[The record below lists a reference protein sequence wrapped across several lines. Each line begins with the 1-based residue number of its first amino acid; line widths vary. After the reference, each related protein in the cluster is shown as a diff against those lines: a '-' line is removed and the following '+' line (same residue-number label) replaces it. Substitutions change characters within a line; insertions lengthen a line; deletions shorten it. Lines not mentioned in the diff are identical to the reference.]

1 MITRTVLDL
10 FDSQVGLSPDAIALA
25 NGQTTLT
32 YGELAARS
40 DAVAHFLLEHGVSS
54 GALVPIEATR
64 SIDYIVAIIGVLK
77 ANAVYVPIDYKHPSE
92 RKKLILEQSGSSILL
107 STAGEGEHDECA
119 SETFDK
125 WTRVRV
131 TSLSAKAPA
140 TAISL
145 PARPSPAEPIYV
157 IFTSGTTGVPKG
169 VVVEHHAVTRL
180 IQWHNDKFEV
190 TSNSRHTLMAGLGF
204 DVCQWEIWSPLCAG
218 ATLHV
223 LDDDKRLDTGLLA
236 DFYRQNGITHAFVP
250 TVMVPNVVNAT
261 RNRASSLRY
270 LFTAGEKLKPV
281 DVDGVSY
288 SLIDYYGPTEATI
301 FATVHHVPGSASGK
315 PDSIGRPVT
324 DTEIL
329 ILDEQFKE
337 RPRGEAGEL
346 FIAGS
351 CLARGYLNNEALTR
365 ERFVPHPGRSGAR
378 MYRTGDLARWL
389 PDGTVQYLGR
399 SDEQVKIRGNRVELG
414 EIESFLATQQ
424 AVEKVAVIVTGGD
437 ADLARD
443 VVAYLVTNRATGGAT
458 SGAPGAFAQIVE
470 SIRANVRAHLPDYM
484 RPARYIEL
492 RDMPLTV
499 NGKTDKA
506 ALRAQYTA
514 SATAPADGYADANS
528 MERLVFDV
536 FRTVLEHGDFGRR
549 DSFFDIG
556 GHSLLVAEVVITLE
570 ERLDTKVYIRD
581 VYQHQTVTALAAHL
595 RSRMQTEV
603 PKIDGEPIHELRN
616 DIELPPAIVLN
627 KPFDIDRLKQPR
639 HILLT
644 GTTGFVGAH
653 LLADLLATTDAII
666 HCPVRAANDAEARSR
681 IDDKLATYRIAIED
695 RKRVVAYAADL
706 SLAGF
711 GMAHGDYTKLSGEVD
726 VIYHSAS
733 AVNFIQPYSYMKK
746 DNVDGLKQII
756 SFAANDRLKALVLL
770 STISVY
776 SWGHLHTGKTVMTEE
791 DDIDQNFPAVLTDI
805 GYVRSKWV
813 MEKIADLAAA
823 HGLPLMT
830 FRLGY
835 ATFNSRTGL
844 SASYQWWGRLVET
857 CIKFG
862 AIPDLHDLR
871 EGLTTVDYMTRAI
884 AHISRNPAAL
894 TKKFNLIHSDE
905 NNLTL
910 KQFFSLLEPRVGVK
924 FDVIPFAQWL
934 GNWKDNRDAPLYPL
948 LSLFRD
954 NMYDGRSTVE
964 LYQDTY
970 RWDCKNVTNFL
981 KGSGIEEPRFNDE
994 ELTRYLKNSIGFV
1007 AATS

>member
-1 MITRTVLDL
+1 MDAFDMINQTVLDL
-10 FDSQVGLSPDAIALA
+10 FEKQVASSPDELALSSVGA
-25 NGQTTLT
+25 TLT
-32 YGELAARS
+32 YRELAARS
-40 DAVAHFLLEHGVSS
+40 DAIAHFLIGHGVRS
-54 GALVPIEATR
+54 GDLVPIEATR
-64 SIDYIVAIIGVLK
+64 SPDYIVAILGVLK
-77 ANAVYVPIDYKHPSE
+77 ANAVYVPLDYKHPSE
-92 RKKLILEQSGSSILL
+92 RKKLILEQSRSTILL
-107 STAGEGEHDECA
+107 STIDESA
-119 SETFDK
+119 SDAFFQWK
-125 WTRVRV
+125 RVSV
-131 TSLSAKAPA
+131 ASLAANAAANRPA
-140 TAISL
+140 L
-145 PARPSPAEPIYV
+145 PGRPSPQQPIYV

-169 VVVEHHAVTRL
+169 VVVEHHAVARL

-190 TSNSRHTLMAGLGF
+190 TSDSRHTLMAGLGF

-223 LDDDKRLDTGLLA
+223 LDDEDRLDTDLLL
-236 DFYRQNGITHAFVP
+236 DVYRQNGITHAFVP
-250 TVMVPNVVNAT
+250 TVMVPDVVNAT

-270 LFTAGEKLKPV
+270 LFTAGEKLRPV
-281 DVDGVSY
+281 DTEGVSY

-301 FATVHHVPGSASGK
+301 FATFHHVPGMASGK
-315 PDSIGRPVT
+315 PESIGRPVT

-329 ILDEQFKE
+329 ILDNQFKE
-337 RPRGEAGEL
+337 PPRGEAGEL

-351 CLARGYLNNEALTR
+351 CVARGYLNNDALTR
-365 ERFVPHPGRSGAR
+365 ERFVPHPSRPGAR
-378 MYRTGDLARWL
+378 MYRTGDLGRWL
-389 PDGTVQYLGR
+389 PDGSVQYLGR
-399 SDEQVKIRGNRVELG
+399 GDEQVKIRGNRVELG
-414 EIESFLATQQ
+414 EIESFLAAQRG
-424 AVEKVAVIVTGGD
+424 VEKVAVVVTGGD
-437 ADLARD
+437 ADVARE
-443 VVAYLVTNRATGGAT
+443 VIAYLVSTGT
-458 SGAPGAFAQIVE
+458 TAPFEQIVQ
-470 SIRANVRAHLPDYM
+470 SIREKVRTHLPDYM

-492 RDMPLTV
+492 RDMPLTM

-506 ALRAQYTA
+506 ALRAQY
-514 SATAPADGYADANS
+514 SATARASADRQADANS
-528 MERLVFDV
+528 TERLVFDA
-536 FRTVLEHGDFGRR
+536 FRTVLGHGDFGRR
-549 DSFFDIG
+549 DSFFDVG
-556 GHSLLVAEVVITLE
+556 GHSLLVAEVVSTLS
-570 ERLDTKVYIRD
+570 ERLDAKVYIRD
-581 VYQHQTVTALAAHL
+581 VYEHQTVTAIAAHI
-595 RSRMQTEV
+595 RSRAQTDRSE
-603 PKIDGEPIHELRN
+603 IDAEPIRELRN
-616 DIELPPAIVLN
+616 DIELPPGIVLS
-627 KPFDIDRLKQPR
+627 KPFDIDRLERPR
-639 HILLT
+639 QIFLT

-653 LLADLLATTDAII
+653 LLADLLATTDAVI

-681 IDDKLATYRIAIED
+681 LDEKLVSYRIEIEEPS
-695 RKRVVAYAADL
+695 RVVAHAADL
-706 SLAGF
+706 SLPEF
-711 GMAHGDYTKLSGEVD
+711 GMAHRDYMKLSDDVD

-756 SFAANDRLKALVLL
+756 SFAANEKLKALILL

-857 CIKFG
+857 CIRFG
-862 AIPDLHDLR
+862 AIPDLRDLL

-894 TKKFNLIHSDE
+894 SKKFNLIHRDE

-910 KQFFSLLEPRVGVK
+910 KQFFALLEPHVGVK
-924 FDVIPFAQWL
+924 FDVVPFQEWL
-934 GNWKDNRDAPLYPL
+934 GKWKDDRNAPLYPL

-970 RWDCKNVTNFL
+970 RWDCKNVTTFL
-981 KGSGIEEPRFNDE
+981 KGSGIEEPEFSHE
-994 ELTRYLKNSIGFV
+994 ELNRYLENSIGFV
-1007 AATS
+1007 ATTS

>member
-1 MITRTVLDL
+1 MIIKTVLDL
-10 FDSQVGLSPDAIALA
+10 FDHQVSLSPDGIALA
-25 NGQTTLT
+25 SGSTTLT
-32 YGELAARS
+32 YGELALRS
-40 DAVAHFLLEHGVSS
+40 DAVAHFLVEHGVNR
-54 GALVPIEATR
+54 GALIPIEATR

-77 ANAVYVPIDYKHPSE
+77 ANAVYVPIDYQHPSE
-92 RKKLILEQSGSSILL
+92 RKKLILEQSGSPILL
-107 STAGEGEHDECA
+107 STAGERDECER
-119 SETFDK
+119 ETFDK
-125 WTRVRV
+125 WTRVSV
-131 TSLSAKAPA
+131 GSLSTKAPA
-140 TAISL
+140 SRVSL
-145 PARPSPAEPIYV
+145 PARPSPSEPIYV

-169 VVVEHHAVTRL
+169 VIVEHHAVSRL
-180 IQWHNDKFEV
+180 IQWHNAKFEV
-190 TSNSRHTLMAGLGF
+190 TSGSRHTLMAGLGF

-223 LDDDKRLDTGLLA
+223 LDDEKRLDTGLLT
-236 DFYRQNGITHAFVP
+236 DFYRQNSITHAFVP

-261 RNRASSLRY
+261 RNRVGSLRY

-281 DVDGVSY
+281 DTEGISY

-315 PDSIGRPVT
+315 PESIGRPVT

-329 ILDEQFKE
+329 ILDEQLKE
-337 RPRGEAGEL
+337 RPPGEAGEL
-346 FIAGS
+346 YIAGS

-365 ERFVPHPGRSGAR
+365 ERFIPRPGRPGAR

-399 SDEQVKIRGNRVELG
+399 GDEQVKIRGNRVELG

-424 AVEKVAVIVTGGD
+424 GIEKVAVVVTGRD
-437 ADLARD
+437 ADPTRE
-443 VVAYLVTNRATGGAT
+443 VIAYLVTN
-458 SGAPGAFAQIVE
+458 GAPGSFSQIVQ
-470 SIRANVRAHLPDYM
+470 SIRENVRAHLPDYM
-484 RPARYIEL
+484 RPGRYIEL
-492 RDMPLTV
+492 HDMPLTV

-506 ALRAQYTA
+506 ALRAQLAA
-514 SATAPADGYADANS
+514 SAAAPVDTHADVNS

-549 DSFFDIG
+549 DSFFDVG
-556 GHSLLVAEVVITLE
+556 GHSLLVAEVVLTLE
-570 ERLDTKVYIRD
+570 ERLNTKVYIRD

-595 RSRMQTEV
+595 RSRLQTEL
-603 PKIDGEPIHELRN
+603 PSIDGEPIHQLRN

-627 KPFDIDRLKQPR
+627 KPFDIDRLKKPR

-653 LLADLLATTDAII
+653 LLADLLATTDAVI
-666 HCPVRAANDAEARSR
+666 HCPVRAASDAEARSR
-681 IDDKLATYRIAIED
+681 IDDKLAAYRIEIED
-695 RKRVVAYAADL
+695 RNRVIAYAADL
-706 SLAGF
+706 SLAEF
-711 GMAHGDYTKLSGEVD
+711 GMAHGDYMKLSSDID

-746 DNVDGLKQII
+746 DNVDGLKQVV
-756 SFAANDRLKALVLL
+756 SFAASDRLKALILL

-857 CIKFG
+857 CIKFS
-862 AIPDLHDLR
+862 AIPDLRDLR

-894 TKKFNLIHSDE
+894 TKKFNLIHSDK

-910 KQFFSLLEPRVGVK
+910 KQFFSLLEPHVGAK
-924 FDVIPFAQWL
+924 FDVVPFAEWL
-934 GNWKDNRDAPLYPL
+934 SKWKDNRDAPLYPL

-981 KGSGIEEPRFNDE
+981 KGSGIEEPRFSDE
-994 ELTRYLKNSIGFV
+994 ELTRYLENSIGFV
-1007 AATS
+1007 ATTS

>member
-1 MITRTVLDL
+1 MNIRTVLDL
-10 FDSQVGLSPDAIALA
+10 FDNQVSSAPDGIALVS
-25 NGQTTLT
+25 GQAPLT

-40 DAVAHFLLEHGVSS
+40 DAVARFLLENGVKG

-77 ANAVYVPIDYKHPSE
+77 ANAVYAPIDHKHPIE
-92 RKKLILEQSGSSILL
+92 RKKLILEQIGSPILL
-107 STAGEGEHDECA
+107 STAGERDGYE
-119 SETFDK
+119 SEPLDR
-125 WTRVRV
+125 WTRVSV
-131 TSLSAKAPA
+131 ASLSAKAA
-140 TAISL
+140 ANRISL
-145 PARPSPAEPIYV
+145 SARPSPADPIYV

-169 VVVEHHAVTRL
+169 VVVEHQAVTSL

-190 TSNSRHTLMAGLGF
+190 TSASRHTLMAGLGF

-218 ATLHV
+218 ATLHI
-223 LDDDKRLDTGLLA
+223 LDDEKRLDVDLLT
-236 DFYRQNGITHAFVP
+236 DFYRRNDITHAFVP

-261 RNRASSLRY
+261 RNRDSSLTY

-281 DVDGVSY
+281 DTEGVSY

-301 FATVHHVPGSASGK
+301 FATVHYVPGSASGK
-315 PDSIGRPVT
+315 PESIGRPVT

-329 ILDEQFKE
+329 ILDEEFKE
-337 RPRGEAGEL
+337 RPRGEVGEL

-351 CLARGYLNNEALTR
+351 CLARGYLNNEGLTR
-365 ERFVPHPGRSGAR
+365 DRFVPHPTRSGAR

-399 SDEQVKIRGNRVELG
+399 GDEQVKIRGNRVELG

-424 AVEKVAVIVTGGD
+424 GIKKVAVIVTGGD
-437 ADLARD
+437 ADLARE
-443 VVAYLVTNRATGGAT
+443 VVAFLVTNGAT
-458 SGAPGAFAQIVE
+458 APFAQIVE
-470 SIRANVRAHLPDYM
+470 SIRENVRTHLPDYM
-484 RPARYIEL
+484 RPGRYIEL

-506 ALRAQYTA
+506 ALRAQFAAGSPA
-514 SATAPADGYADANS
+514 SVDSRADPNS

-536 FRTVLEHGDFGRR
+536 FRTVLKHSDFGRR
-549 DSFFDIG
+549 DSFFDVG
-556 GHSLLVAEVVITLE
+556 GHSLLVAEVVLTLE
-570 ERLDTKVYIRD
+570 ERLNSKAYMRD
-581 VYQHQTVTALAAHL
+581 VYQYQTVTALAAHI
-595 RSRMQTEV
+595 RSRMQSERL
-603 PKIDGEPIHELRN
+603 PEIDAEPIHELRN
-616 DIELPPAIVLN
+616 DIELPAGIVLN
-627 KPFDIDRLKQPR
+627 SPFDIDALKRPR

-653 LLADLLATTDAII
+653 LLSDLLATTNAVI
-666 HCPVRAANDAEARSR
+666 HCPVRAPNDAEARSR
-681 IDDKLATYRIAIED
+681 IDDKLATYRIGIED
-695 RKRVVAYAADL
+695 RSRVIAYAADL
-706 SLAGF
+706 SLAEF
-711 GMAHGDYTKLSGEVD
+711 GMAHGNYMKLSSDVD

-756 SFAANDRLKALVLL
+756 SFAASDKLKALILL

-791 DDIDQNFPAVLTDI
+791 DDIDQNLPAVLTDI

-862 AIPDLHDLR
+862 AIPDLRDLR
-871 EGLTTVDYMTRAI
+871 EGLTTIDYMTRAI
-884 AHISRNPAAL
+884 VHISRNPAAL

-910 KQFFSLLEPRVGVK
+910 KQFFSLLEPHVGVK
-924 FDVIPFAQWL
+924 FDVIPFAEWL
-934 GNWKDNRDAPLYPL
+934 GKWKDNREAPLYPL

-970 RWDCKNVTNFL
+970 RWGCKNVTSFL
-981 KGSGIEEPRFNDE
+981 KGSGIEEPRFNDK
-994 ELTRYLKNSIGFV
+994 ELTRYLENSIGFV
-1007 AATS
+1007 ATAS